1 MHQGDKAVLPPAFTL
16 PPLSFAGRRADL
28 HVILPPISSY
38 KLTENNLSSLSA
50 STGSYTH
57 VHAPKLG
64 SVSSLVNASNHLLQ
78 AAAVKPLT
86 PPSLALSISLA
97 PSSEASV
104 SPASS
109 PTMGA
114 ASLDPAL
121 LATKRRRQRLGPS
134 CDLCRSRKVKCNADI
149 VVLSKYS
156 GPEDVAVYSLTAQN
170 LDDLAAGQPV
180 LVDPEYYLIVA
191 NTKLIK
197 FKACESCC
205 LKGLPCCFSKGFTKE
220 DIMLNKKVGGAGAAL
235 VAAPK
240 RRLETSPVP
249 APGKI
254 TKKRPASPVA
264 SRPVLPDAHA
274 TNLRKSSCVSC
285 RKRKVKCVFNQELNK
300 CDGCAKK
307 DHTCT
312 F

>member
-1 MHQGDKAVLPPAFTL
+1 MHRGDKAVLPPAFTL

-38 KLTENNLSSLSA
+38 KLTENNLSSLAAATSA
-50 STGSYTH
+50 YTH
-57 VHAPKLG
+57 VRAPKLG

-78 AAAVKPLT
+78 AAIVKPLT
-86 PPSLALSISLA
+86 PPSLALLTSLA
-97 PSSEASV
+97 PSSEASL

-109 PTMGA
+109 PSLA
-114 ASLDPAL
+114 SASLELAL
-121 LATKRRRQRLGPS
+121 FATKRRRQRLGPS

-149 VVLSKYS
+149 VVLSRYS
-156 GPEDVAVYSLTAQN
+156 GPDDVAVYSLAPQH
-170 LDDLAAGQPV
+170 LDDLAAGKPV
-180 LVDPEYYLIVA
+180 QVDAEYYLIVA

-220 DIMLNKKVGGAGAAL
+220 DIMLNKKVGGAGAAF
-235 VAAPK
+235 AMPK
-240 RRLETSPVP
+240 RPLETLP
-249 APGKI
+249 APGKV
-254 TKKRPASPVA
+254 TKKRPSSPVA
-264 SRPVLPDAHA
+264 ARPVLPETHA
-274 TNLRKSSCVSC
+274 ANLRKSSCVSC